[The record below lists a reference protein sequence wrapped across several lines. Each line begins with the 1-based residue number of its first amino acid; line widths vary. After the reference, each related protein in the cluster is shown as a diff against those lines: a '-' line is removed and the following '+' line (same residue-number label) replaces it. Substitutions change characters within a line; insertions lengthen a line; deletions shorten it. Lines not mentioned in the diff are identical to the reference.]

1 MAPRAIVISVEN
13 YPNDTT
19 LGSPLPGAAD
29 SAKAFRDWL
38 VQAKQVTAADIVELK
53 DPTRSQLEKGFR
65 DLVDKGRDMTERL
78 FVFYSGHGFSFQDV
92 PGKQRPADILVTSEF
107 ENLQDSGHSCL
118 KLDDLQD
125 KLFNCLGAGE
135 HFYFVDACRNLA
147 NASDVTPTN
156 IGWVR
161 PPSTSTPTIFTLF
174 SVERLNPAADNKE
187 FSMQLVEGLTGKGR
201 AKRYDGPR
209 MVVTFNS
216 LCDYLKDIRARQID
230 FARSAGNGNGEITE
244 IKPIQHY
251 QCAVEVINAGPG
263 DQFTLTIQN
272 ARQQTIGAPQPFLGH
287 RIVFQQPPDD
297 YYLGLQHPTDAVQPV
312 VDNHADLYENCDLKF
327 QKVAGGPP
335 AAAQP
340 TVQRA
345 TVSVSAAPDT
355 MLVIENVQTGV
366 TIQSDKPFDGP
377 LDPGEYYVRMKT
389 RGGRTLRRQRFA
401 VAAGGHE
408 VVNVAARASTFVRDG
423 LLAAIPGA
431 HDQSQIDFSET
442 LGPMADDDLGL
453 WLSIIGASRIVG
465 HHDDYRKLKNLPLP
479 TFDHLSPGGSAVF
492 LLLGL
497 ETAPPSVGV
506 SVAASAVNPE
516 WTSFTTQTTPNM
528 PGIFAWPVDVPSGQR
543 FISVRIGN
551 KAPLTFASY
560 ALPNRVTL
568 FTLAQEQ
575 DGTIG
580 VHQYMLPV
588 SHLASHLQPPEQEF
602 LKSPPLQ
609 GVRFIALA
617 QKQLAERRR
626 LRKPTD
632 DGVAIGRWLDLLY
645 GKWLDPV
652 MAIMACYELQRS
664 GEAVGT
670 VVLNNLT
677 EYYGQ
682 LPDVAAI
689 ATRIDPGVKPPDT
702 VPIFL
707 AGVRTFPQ
715 LQLPLPKGKLDYRGP
730 WTSWI
735 AAVR

>member
-19 LGSPLPGAAD
+19 LGNPLPGAAE

-38 VQAKQVTAADIVELK
+38 LEANRVAAVDIVDLK
-53 DPTRSQLEKGFR
+53 DPTRFEFEKAFR

-125 KLFNCLGAGE
+125 KLFNCLGGGE
-135 HFYFVDACRNLA
+135 HFYFIDACRNLT
-147 NASDVTPTN
+147 NASDVNPTD

-161 PPSTSTPTIFTLF
+161 PQSTSTPTIFTMF
-174 SVERLNPAADNKE
+174 SVERLNPAADNKQ
-187 FSMQLVEGLTGKGR
+187 FSVQLVEGLSGKGK

-216 LCDYLKDIRARQID
+216 LCDYLKDVRARQID
-230 FARSAGNGNGEITE
+230 FARSAGNGSGEILE
-244 IKPIQHY
+244 IAPIRSY
-251 QCAVEVINAGPG
+251 RCAVEVINAGPA

-272 ARQQTIGAPQPFLGH
+272 ARQQVIGAPQPFFGQ

-297 YYLGLQHPTDAVQPV
+297 YYLGLQHSTDAVQPL
-312 VDNHADLYENCDLKF
+312 VDNHADLYEDCDLKF
-327 QKVAGGPP
+327 QKVAGAPG
-335 AAAQP
+335 AAQP
-340 TVQRA
+340 VVQQG
-345 TVSVSAAPDT
+345 TVSVSAAPNT
-355 MLVIENVQTGV
+355 MLVIENVQTGTSV
-366 TIQSDKPFDGP
+366 ASDKPFDGP
-377 LDPGEYYVRMKT
+377 LAPGEYYVRMKT
-389 RGGRTLRRQRFA
+389 PGGRTLRRRRFA

-408 VVNVAARASTFVRDG
+408 VIDVAARASSPVRDG
-423 LLAAIPGA
+423 VLAAIPGA

-465 HHDDYRKLKNLPLP
+465 ALDDFSKLRDLPLP
-479 TFDHLSPGGSAVF
+479 SFGDILPGGSAVF

-497 ETAPPSVGV
+497 EEAPPTVHV
-506 SVAASAVNPE
+506 SVTASAVNPE
-516 WTSFTTQTTPNM
+516 WQTFTTQTTTNM
-528 PGIFAWPVDVPSGQR
+528 PGIFAWSVGAEPGQR
-543 FISVRIGN
+543 FITVRIGE

-568 FTLAQEQ
+568 FTFAQNQ
-575 DGTIG
+575 DGSVG
-580 VHQYMLPV
+580 VHQYMLP
-588 SHLASHLQPPEQEF
+588 ASHLVPFLQPAERDF
-602 LKSPPLQ
+602 FNAPPLQ
-609 GVRFIALA
+609 SVRFIALA

-626 LRKPTD
+626 LTQSD
-632 DGVAIGRWLDLLY
+632 DGGAISRWLDLLW

-670 VVLNNLT
+670 AVLKNLT
-677 EYYGQ
+677 QCYGQ
-682 LPDVAAI
+682 LPDVVAI
-689 ATRIDPGVKPPDT
+689 SSRLGATVKPPDA
-702 VPIFL
+702 VPMFL
-707 AGVRTFPQ
+707 AGVRTFPE
-715 LQLPLPKGKLDYRGP
+715 LQLPLPRGKLDFGSP
-730 WTSWI
+730 WTSWVG
-735 AAVR
+735 AVR